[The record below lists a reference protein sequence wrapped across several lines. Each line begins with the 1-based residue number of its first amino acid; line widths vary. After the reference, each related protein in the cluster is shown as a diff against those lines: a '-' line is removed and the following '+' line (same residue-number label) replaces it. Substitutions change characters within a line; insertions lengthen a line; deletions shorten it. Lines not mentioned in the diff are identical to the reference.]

1 MLLLLVP
8 RYYPNIVY
16 IEISHELP
24 IVRIPPRES
33 VSVRTCVRT
42 CVRLVMLSARSLLQ
56 VHAVCLIFFRI
67 RFTHLNHRFSAHAS
81 LLSNNNST
89 GPRLLTEKMTDVATT
104 LLTTACTSSPS
115 MPGAI

>member
-8 RYYPNIVY
+8 RYFPNIVY

-24 IVRIPPRES
+24 IVRIPPRDS

-67 RFTHLNHRFSAHAS
+67 ICPVYTPQSSVHCARLS
-81 LLSNNNST
+81 L
-89 GPRLLTEKMTDVATT
+89 E
-104 LLTTACTSSPS
+104 
-115 MPGAI
+115 